1 MDYKILSD
9 MSIDID
15 LAAAERDGIE
25 FIPMPY
31 DLGEQHIKCEKPQN
45 DAECHN
51 FYEALRNKV
60 KTQTSQVTP
69 FEYFGIFREYVKAG
83 TPLLVLCLSSGL
95 STTYQSA
102 LSAVQDLKEQYDNV
116 QIEVVDTLGATGGVG
131 ILAECA
137 AENRR
142 QGMSLA
148 ENAAWLREHAGHI
161 SYWFK
166 VQDLFYLLRGGR
178 VSAAAAVFG
187 SALQIKPILCIN
199 AEGGL
204 DTIAKARGNK
214 QAAAELLR
222 RFEETYYPSEPKLA
236 YICHADVPE
245 QAEELRAQIQEKH
258 PELTIRVTG
267 LCPVIGSHTG
277 PDMMAII
284 HFATRRK

>member
-1 MDYKILSD
+1 MDYTILSD

-15 LAAAERDGIE
+15 LAGSGIDGIE

-31 DLGEQHIKCEKPQN
+31 DLGERHIQCDRPQN
-45 DAECHN
+45 DEECHS
-51 FYEALRNKV
+51 FYEALRSKA
-60 KTQTSQVTP
+60 KTSTSQVTP

-116 QIEVVDTLGATGGVG
+116 QIEVVDSLGATGGVG

-137 AENRR
+137 AENRKN
-142 QGMSLA
+142 GMTLT
-148 ENAAWLREHAGHI
+148 ENAAWLREHAGRI

-199 AEGGL
+199 ENGGL

-222 RFEETYYPSEPKLA
+222 RFEATYDPSAPKLV
-236 YICHADVPE
+236 YICHADVPD
-245 QAEELRAQIQEKH
+245 QAAELKAHILEKH
-258 PELTIRVTG
+258 PDLTVRVTG
-267 LCPVIGSHTG
+267 LCPVIGAHTG
-277 PDMMAII
+277 PDMLSLI
-284 HFATRRK
+284 HFATRRS